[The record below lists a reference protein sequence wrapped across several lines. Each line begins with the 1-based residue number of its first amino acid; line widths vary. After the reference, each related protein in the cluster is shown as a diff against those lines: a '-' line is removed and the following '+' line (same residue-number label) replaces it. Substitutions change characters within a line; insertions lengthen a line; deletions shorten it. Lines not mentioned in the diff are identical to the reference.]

1 MSVNGTAI
9 DSRTFDD
16 LIVPGSR
23 TLTWDETIATSQ
35 DLTRGTILGKIT
47 ASGHLKACDQDAGD
61 GSEVAYAIL
70 AEDVDTTG
78 GAVVR
83 PVYVRGDFN
92 KNACTL
98 LNESNTDID
107 LAAAELRD
115 VGIFLLDSVPN

>member
-1 MSVNGTAI
+1 MSVNGTAV
-9 DSRTFDD
+9 DSRTYDD

-23 TLTWDETIATSQ
+23 TLTWDETIAISQ

-61 GSEVAYAIL
+61 GSETAYAIL
-70 AEDVDTTG
+70 AEDVDTTSA
-78 GAVVR
+78 AVVR

-92 KNACTL
+92 KNHCTL

-107 LAAAELRD
+107 ISARELRA
-115 VGIFLLDSVPN
+115 VGIFLVDSVPN